1 MSRAERLLQLM
12 QALRSR
18 RHPVQGSVLA
28 QELGISLRT
37 LYRDIAA
44 LQAQGACIDGAPGLG
59 YVLRPGFTL
68 PPLMFSPEEIEALVL
83 GSRWVARHA
92 DEALAQ
98 AARSALDKIAH
109 VVPAPLREALD
120 SSPLLVGPAA
130 AATRRGADPVLAA
143 LRAALRAEHKL
154 QLVYRDLREAQTA
167 RTVWPCA
174 LGFFEQTN
182 VLVAW
187 CELRQQ
193 FRHFRTDRIVSAQPL
208 AERYPQ
214 RRHALQAQWR
224 AHQAATAAGRAGGID
239 TAAAAAAAAD
249 AVGGAAAD
257 RN

>member
-239 TAAAAAAAAD
+239 TAAAAD